1 MAAAATDKSLVSM
14 AALSSG
20 APRRD
25 LPLLIDAVSREIS
38 LLAGVRF
45 DMRSAMLDVGLPFD
59 RRESDVPGLRDP
71 VPDRLDGPGSPS
83 EFGGGSDPS
92 ARRSEDCPKRLCEG
106 SCGVGAG
113 AVTRDILC

>member
-1 MAAAATDKSLVSM
+1 MAAAATDKSLVSI

-38 LLAGVRF
+38 LRAGVRF
-45 DMRSAMLDVGLPFD
+45 DMRSAMLEAGLPFD
-59 RRESDVPGLRDP
+59 RRDSDVPGLKDA
-71 VPDRLDGPGSPS
+71 DRLDGPGSPS
-83 EFGGGSDPS
+83 KLGGGSDPS
-92 ARRSEDCPKRLCEG
+92 ARRSGDCSERLCEG
-106 SCGVGAG
+106 SRGVGAE